1 MFGSRRDFRHVDGA
15 NRDSLTVSS
24 IDLSGCKLIEGVN
37 SLRTVGYALLLNMFE
52 IMYGIEWLKKNNQ
65 MERLQHFNVTLR
77 VRAIFM
83 RLFGSATFTA
93 TLKLVSL
100 VGLR

>member
-1 MFGSRRDFRHVDGA
+1 MRCC
-15 NRDSLTVSS
+15 LT
-24 IDLSGCKLIEGVN
+24 C
-37 SLRTVGYALLLNMFE
+37 LRLCMVLN
-52 IMYGIEWLKKNNQ
+52 GLKKNNQ